1 MSRSVNTK
9 QGFTLIEL
17 LVVIAV
23 IGILSTLAIVSL
35 AGVRAK
41 SRDTKRVA
49 DLKQIGNALELYFN
63 DNGSYPTIIT
73 PGQPLRTASTTYMG
87 KIPNNPTPMTDGGCP
102 NQDYQYYY
110 ITATNTYV
118 VGGCISSAQGSFIK
132 GPVAYHT
139 NVGLSN
145 CGGSLMDGD
154 GYTYRTVLIAG
165 QCWMAENLKTKTNRN
180 GVALTNL
187 SNGSERDCTQ
197 GNGAVRGNET
207 HCSNGYALYTWSGMM
222 NPDTTAGAQ
231 GICPDGWHIPTDIEQ
246 WKLITNLGGAIQAG
260 PKLLVNGS
268 VGFGSLMAGDRET
281 GGATFLYY
289 GSWVN
294 FWTSTS
300 SGSNATALY
309 FDSTGS
315 SVTQDS
321 SLPKTYGFSVRC
333 LKN

>member
-1 MSRSVNTK
+1 MSASK

-49 DLKQIGNALELYFN
+49 DIKQIGNALELYFN
-63 DNGSYPTIIT
+63 DTGSYPTIIT
-73 PGQPLRTASTTYMG
+73 PGQPLKSASTTYMG
-87 KIPNNPTPMTDGGCP
+87 KIPSNPTPMTDGGCP

-118 VGGCISSAQGSFIK
+118 VGSCISTPQGAFIK

-139 NVGLSN
+139 NVGLAN
-145 CGGSLMDGD
+145 CGGTLVDRD
-154 GYTYRTVLIAG
+154 GYTYRTVLIGG
-165 QCWMAENLKTKTNRN
+165 QCWMADNLKTRTNRN

-187 SNGSERDCTQ
+187 SNGSERDCVAS
-197 GNGAVRGNET
+197 GPVRGTET
-207 HCSNGYALYTWSGMM
+207 NCTNGYALYTWSGMM

-231 GICPDGWHIPTDIEQ
+231 GICPDGWHIPTDVEQ
-246 WKLITNLGGAIQAG
+246 WKLITNLGGATQAG
-260 PKLLVNGS
+260 AKLIPNGS
-268 VGFGSLMAGDRET
+268 AAFNALMAGDREPS
-281 GGATFLYY
+281 GSTFAYY
-289 GSWVN
+289 GSYVN
-294 FWTSTS
+294 FWTSTP
-300 SGSNATALY
+300 SGTNATALY
-309 FDSTGS
+309 FDSTGGDL
-315 SVTQDS
+315 TQA
-321 SLPKTYGFSVRC
+321 SLTKAFGFSVRC